1 MYNSLLGQVHRVS
14 QKEEPS
20 VLWHLSQVKLQ
31 LWEAILVVG
40 QEVDRRPQ
48 PGVRGHARPGAPRGH
63 HGPPVAAEDR
73 AGHQGGSRHCSA
85 RGWRGLVNL

>member
-1 MYNSLLGQVHRVS
+1 M
-14 QKEEPS
+14 
-20 VLWHLSQVKLQ
+20 
-31 LWEAILVVG
+31 VG

-73 AGHQGGSRHCSA
+73 AGHQGGAGDRPP
-85 RGWRGLVNL
+85 RGRRGPLDLKTIPPPLILVLAF